1 MKLGKLI
8 IMCGPSGVGKRTI
21 WGPIIVDDKYNIVY
35 SISMTTRKKRV
46 GEKDGVDYFY
56 VTKQKFLKAINDGQ
70 MLEWAK
76 YIDNYYGTPR
86 DFVVNNIKK
95 GRNVFLEIEIQGAMQ
110 IINNWKDASQ
120 LVSIF
125 LTPSS
130 LEVLQNRLIN
140 RHTETVDIIKKRIKQ
155 AKKELSMKNH
165 FKYVITNDLIDRAR
179 NELSTILNKELLD

>member
-1 MKLGKLI
+1 
-8 IMCGPSGVGKRTI
+8 MCGPSGVGKKTI

-140 RHTETVDIIKKRIKQ
+140 RHTETIDIIKKRIKQ